1 MSKINFLTVTKGK
14 DFEALEGSG
23 FVGLAPTPA
32 TKEELENAMTNNQV
46 PGFIAQLRHNSEFN
60 SKFDQM
66 FSIYLSNDGK
76 SPGDISFGGY
86 DLNRFAKAG
95 R

>member
-32 TKEELENAMTNNQV
+32 TKEELENAMTNN
-46 PGFIAQLRHNSEFN
+46 
-60 SKFDQM
+60 
-66 FSIYLSNDGK
+66 
-76 SPGDISFGGY
+76 
-86 DLNRFAKAG
+86 
-95 R
+95 